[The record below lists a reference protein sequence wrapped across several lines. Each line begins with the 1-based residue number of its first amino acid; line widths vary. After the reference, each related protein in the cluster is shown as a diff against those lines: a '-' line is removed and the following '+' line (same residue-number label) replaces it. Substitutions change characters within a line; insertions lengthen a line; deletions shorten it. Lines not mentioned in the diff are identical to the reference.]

1 MKKIWK
7 IGSIALICGMLSI
20 PQVDAGE
27 SNRRERSSMNS
38 NSSRMNKARGDKDRP
53 SGKIGNVRPGNN
65 RNDRPAGNG
74 NNGFNK
80 NRPGRNRNNGDFH
93 RQPAPGIGRN
103 NPSPRPNNGHITRPH
118 CPPIR
123 PYHRPTPPPSFRPHK
138 GCPVLHSILG
148 ITFGTAINLSLEY
161 LNNKGYSVNSY
172 GNDVVYLS
180 NVKELNYMWHD
191 ATLYYDSNGLTGSQF
206 IFSTNY
212 NNKNRY
218 DMVYD
223 TLVGLYGTP
232 VSLHNL
238 SNGVVATW
246 WGYDNQYVSLEYRP
260 NYINNGQLRYVTTL
274 SYGV

>member
-20 PQVDAGE
+20 PQMGAAE
-27 SNRRERSSMNS
+27 SNRREPRSMNS
-38 NSSRMNKARGDKDRP
+38 NSSRMNRAGGDKGRP

-65 RNDRPAGNG
+65 RNDRPSGNV
-74 NNGFNK
+74 NNGSN
-80 NRPGRNRNNGDFH
+80 NYRPGGNRNHGEH
-93 RQPAPGIGRN
+93 RKPSPGISHN
-103 NPSPRPNNGHITRPH
+103 NSLPRPNKGHVTRPH
-118 CPPIR
+118 CPPTR

-138 GCPVLHSILG
+138 GCPVLHGILG

-161 LNNKGYSVNSY
+161 LNNKGYSVDSY
-172 GNDVVYLS
+172 GNDVVYLN
-180 NVKELNYMWHD
+180 NVKELNYMWQD

-218 DMVYD
+218 NMVYD
-223 TLVGLYGTP
+223 TLVGMYGTP
-232 VSLHNL
+232 VSLHHL

-260 NYINNGQLRYVTTL
+260 NYTNNGQLRYVTTL